1 MLKTHA
7 LVSNLILTLLKYKII
22 QIKNIFF
29 QDKVCHFYFK
39 GYFDVLEL
47 KGNTKSFF

>member
-29 QDKVCHFYFK
+29 KTKYVIFT
-39 GYFDVLEL
+39 L
-47 KGNTKSFF
+47 KDILMS